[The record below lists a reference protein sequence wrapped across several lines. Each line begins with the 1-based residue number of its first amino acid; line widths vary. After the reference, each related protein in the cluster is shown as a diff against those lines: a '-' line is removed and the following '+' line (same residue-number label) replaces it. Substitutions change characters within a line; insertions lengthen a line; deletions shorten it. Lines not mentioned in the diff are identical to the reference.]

1 MFTLKTFKATQP
13 ECYLIMSDNE
23 ALEDSITSKLNKNT
37 VIINNIEGLRMLI
50 GMAEKSTTEVIFD
63 TNFISHSDMIQIMQD
78 INQKNITFKIISRLN
93 DYLIGSNTSEVRGEV
108 IILS

>member
-1 MFTLKTFKATQP
+1 
-13 ECYLIMSDNE
+13 
-23 ALEDSITSKLNKNT
+23 
-37 VIINNIEGLRMLI
+37 MLI

>member
-1 MFTLKTFKATQP
+1 
-13 ECYLIMSDNE
+13 MSDNE

-37 VIINNIEGLRMLI
+37 VIINNIEGLKMLI